1 MAGIVIALALSVL
14 MMGAIWMLLKPRRK
28 VEVEMQRLPGQLSAA
43 ERRRLYQRLGIDP
56 SALARQR
63 RSNVIWLDPR
73 VEEPRRSTEA

>member
-14 MMGAIWMLLKPRRK
+14 MMGAIWMLLKPKSIRAI
-28 VEVEMQRLPGQLSAA
+28 EAQRLPGQLSAA

-63 RSNVIWLDPR
+63 RSNVIWLDRR
-73 VEEPRRSTEA
+73 VEEPKRSTEA